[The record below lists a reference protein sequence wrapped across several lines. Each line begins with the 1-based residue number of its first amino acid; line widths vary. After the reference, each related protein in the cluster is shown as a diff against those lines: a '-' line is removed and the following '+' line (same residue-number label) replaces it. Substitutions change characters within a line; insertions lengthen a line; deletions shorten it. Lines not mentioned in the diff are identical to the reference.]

1 MNTTAKIVSVIV
13 LFVLVIGGLAWLL
26 VINAH
31 PATAEAAVRTTIT
44 DFGSHLQNVSLLA
57 PDASQEIA
65 QTYGPYV
72 DASLIS
78 SWQANP
84 STAPGRSTSSPW
96 PDHIDVT
103 GVTKVDDS
111 TYTATGSV
119 ILMTSNEVEHG
130 GNAGIIPVVMTL
142 HKEGGGWL
150 ITSYA
155 QGTPQAG
162 TPATIVSTTTTT
174 TTTTVT
180 TPPATTPPSGPTP
193 KPTHGL
199 SITSIAPSSGPSG
212 TFVTL
217 RGTGFDSTSQVVI
230 GTGGIS
236 NVSVNGAGTVLTFTM
251 PDSLG
256 AYCLPQ
262 NPCPMY
268 LMLLKAGTY
277 TLNVRNADGTNSNG
291 VSFTLTSTNNTF
303 Q

>member
-1 MNTTAKIVSVIV
+1 MNTTVKIVSVIV
-13 LFVLVIGGLAWLL
+13 LFALVIGGLAWLL
-26 VINAH
+26 VINSH

-65 QTYGPYV
+65 QTYGQYA
-72 DASLIS
+72 DANLIA

-103 GVTKVDDS
+103 GVTKIDDS
-111 TYTATGSV
+111 KYSATGSI
-119 ILMTSNEVEHG
+119 ILMTGNEVEHG
-130 GNAGIIPVVMTL
+130 GNAGTIPVVMTL
-142 HKEGGGWL
+142 QKEGSAWL

-155 QGTPQAG
+155 EGTPQAG
-162 TPATIVSTTTTT
+162 TSAAIVSTTTTT

-180 TPPATTPPSGPTP
+180 NPPAPTPAPSP

-199 SITSIAPSSGPSG
+199 SVTSIAPSSGPSG
-212 TFVTL
+212 TFVTI
-217 RGTGFDSTSQVVI
+217 RGTGFDSTSQIVI
-230 GTGGIS
+230 GNGGIS
-236 NVSVNGAGTVLTFTM
+236 NVSVNGTGTVLTFTM

-256 AYCLPQ
+256 AYCLPGH
-262 NPCPMY
+262 PCPMY

-291 VSFTLTSTNNTF
+291 VSFTLTSTSNTF